1 MLKAGYSNEFGDK
14 PTSNTTNILV
24 IDNNIL
30 LINLLK
36 KSLVQDD
43 IKIAAVTNIEDAIQ
57 LLKEKIFDAVLCD
70 GPIDNYSKETIL
82 EIFEQNNFLQDQRI
96 VLFSGLIQPD
106 FIEKWK
112 RRGLYNYIKKPTSR
126 KKILEFLQATKKDV
140 NSKKTFNSQTIQE
153 QVKEDGE
160 EEEEEATPEQ
170 LAKVEELTKEIEE
183 LESYSTKLTPSTEI
197 THKAEI
203 DLESA
208 EQVKE
213 DGEEEEEEEATPE
226 QLAKVEE
233 LTKEIEELESYST
246 KLTPSTEITHKA
258 EIDLESAEQ
267 VKEDGEEEE
276 EEEEATPEQLAKV
289 EELTKEIEELESYS
303 TKLTPSTEITHKAE
317 IDYSKTSKVIES
329 SSPNTLKTQLS
340 QTTFETQTNSEF
352 KNILSKLASIKNQFL
367 YNTSDIS
374 DIDRTQTTEELFNLK
389 KEIGKIR
396 RKVYGSRPKQKRSKS
411 ASIQNRG
418 SKKRRLSK
426 KKRK

>member
-1 MLKAGYSNEFGDK
+1 MLKAGYSNKFGDK

-24 IDNNIL
+24 VDNNIL

-112 RRGLYNYIKKPTSR
+112 GRGLYNYIKKPTSR

-153 QVKEDGE
+153 QVKEDGG

-183 LESYSTKLTPSTEI
+183 LESYSTKPTPSTEI

-213 DGEEEEEEEATPE
+213 DGGEEEEEATPE

-246 KLTPSTEITHKA
+246 KPTPSTEITHKA

-267 VKEDGEEEE
+267 VKEDGGE

-303 TKLTPSTEITHKAE
+303 TKPTPSTEITHKAE

-411 ASIQNRG
+411 ASIQNKG

>member
-24 IDNNIL
+24 VDNNIL

-112 RRGLYNYIKKPTSR
+112 GRGLYNYIKKPTSR

-160 EEEEEATPEQ
+160 EEATPEQ

-183 LESYSTKLTPSTEI
+183 LESYSTKP
-197 THKAEI
+197 
-203 DLESA
+203 
-208 EQVKE
+208 
-213 DGEEEEEEEATPE
+213 
-226 QLAKVEE
+226 
-233 LTKEIEELESYST
+233 
-246 KLTPSTEITHKA
+246 
-258 EIDLESAEQ
+258 
-267 VKEDGEEEE
+267 
-276 EEEEATPEQLAKV
+276 
-289 EELTKEIEELESYS
+289 
-303 TKLTPSTEITHKAE
+303 TPSTEITHKAE